1 MKLLALAY
9 MSVGW
14 VPILVLIASPYPWYL
29 FGAALMIFY
38 WFAVEEL
45 RRGE

>member
-14 VPILVLIASPYPWYL
+14 MPILVLIASPYPWYL
-29 FGAALMIFY
+29 LGAALMIFY
-38 WFAVEEL
+38 WVAVEEV

>member
-14 VPILVLIASPYPWYL
+14 MPILVMIASPYPWYL
-29 FGAALMIFY
+29 LGAALVIVY
-38 WFAVEEL
+38 GVAVEEVK
-45 RRGE
+45 R

>member
-1 MKLLALAY
+1 MKLLALAH

-14 VPILVLIASPYPWYL
+14 MPILVLIASPYPWYL
-29 FGAALMIFY
+29 LGAALMIFY

>member
-14 VPILVLIASPYPWYL
+14 MPILVL
-29 FGAALMIFY
+29 
-38 WFAVEEL
+38 V
-45 RRGE
+45 RRPLTPGIYSGRR